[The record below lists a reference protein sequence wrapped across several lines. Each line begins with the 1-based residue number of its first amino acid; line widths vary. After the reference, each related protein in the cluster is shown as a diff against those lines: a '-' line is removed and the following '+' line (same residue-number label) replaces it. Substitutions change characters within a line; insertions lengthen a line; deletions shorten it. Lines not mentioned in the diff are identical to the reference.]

1 MAIAGLVL
9 GIVGIVFSFIPG
21 VSFIGLIAPHMM
33 RQFVGDDY
41 RYLIPASALAGALV
55 LLIADTF
62 GRLVI
67 APVIL
72 PVGAITAFLGGPMFL
87 FLLIRGGYKNDRG

>member
-1 MAIAGLVL
+1 
-9 GIVGIVFSFIPG
+9 
-21 VSFIGLIAPHMM
+21 MM